1 MSAQWKLCR
10 CGSRMKV
17 TNSYDYQSRLE
28 CLKCGVVRHIEHV
41 KVTEVVRLSFK
52 VKNSGSLHIAQL
64 KH

>member
-17 TNSYDYQSRLE
+17 TNSWSDRSRMV
-28 CLKCGVVRHIEHV
+28 CLKCGLIRHVQHV

-52 VKNSGSLHIAQL
+52 VK
-64 KH
+64 K